1 MQTGSSAPGAELRCP
16 QLRVPPKVIA
26 TRPAKPPVEVKV
38 FVRIKGVRKDFSIER
53 EGKRSRPSRK
63 RTIGQIKRVA
73 CRNRTIRGARRS
85 VTRGGRQLART
96 RPRRRDQARDSEK
109 TKVGPDVRGGSE
121 EASACPTT
129 PSACPRRPG
138 EKRRDRVMAPGG
150 AVLRNAMRL
159 LGTEE
164 GLPGGG
170 NGGKRGS

>member
-1 MQTGSSAPGAELRCP
+1 M
-16 QLRVPPKVIA
+16 
-26 TRPAKPPVEVKV
+26 
-38 FVRIKGVRKDFSIER
+38 
-53 EGKRSRPSRK
+53 
-63 RTIGQIKRVA
+63 
-73 CRNRTIRGARRS
+73 
-85 VTRGGRQLART
+85 
-96 RPRRRDQARDSEK
+96 
-109 TKVGPDVRGGSE
+109 GPDVRGGSE

-170 NGGKRGS
+170 NGGKRGSRDLGKDVLAWAAPGPRRAGGTSRAGLGGGGRAGPGTGSFKPQG